1 VKEFVIYT
9 ALRLGLFV
17 ASLVVVVGV
26 WMLLADTVPIL
37 WPVVISLVVS
47 GVASYFLLSRQR
59 EAFARRVERRAEW
72 MQERF
77 EEMKSKEDVD

>member
-1 VKEFVIYT
+1 MKEFVIYT

-17 ASLVVVVGV
+17 ASLAVVVGV

-37 WPVVISLVVS
+37 WPIVISFVVS
-47 GVASYFLLSRQR
+47 GVASYFLLNRQR
-59 EAFARRVERRAEW
+59 QAFARRVELRAER